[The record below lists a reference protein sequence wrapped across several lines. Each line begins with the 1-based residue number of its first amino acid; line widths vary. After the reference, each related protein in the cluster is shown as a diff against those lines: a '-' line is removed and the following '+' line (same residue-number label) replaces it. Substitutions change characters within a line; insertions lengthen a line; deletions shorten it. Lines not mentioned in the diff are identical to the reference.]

1 MPRTLFLGLD
11 VGDGHL
17 VRRWAADGELPH
29 LQALIAQGAWGW
41 LATPA
46 ETLHVSAWPSLYTG
60 THPGEH
66 GVYYTFQPARGHQ
79 GARRFTGEQYARPT
93 LWRIASGASKRCV
106 VLDAPYTHPE
116 SDAGEAVFEWGTWAH
131 YWKPSSSPE
140 GLYKE
145 LSRTVGEYPLGLEAN
160 RIGLV
165 SLEPQELLGKLTT
178 SLAAKARAIRWML
191 ERRPWDLG
199 VSVFGETHLG
209 THYLWPGTL
218 EPGAAAE
225 AKPAELLAL
234 YKALDDAIGS
244 VLEATDDDTAVYVV
258 SGDGGGPNHSGWH
271 LLPEVLRRLGYT
283 KRPGEG
289 DAPPGPPAE
298 TNDDAQGQ
306 RPRKKGGGL
315 LSKLRGAIPEDLR
328 QAVSRHLPSGVR
340 DALMKRNRAAE
351 TDWARTQAYCLPTD
365 LEGCVRFNVK
375 GREPEG
381 IVEPGEVDA
390 LAARLS
396 ASIERLVNPATGE
409 PAAARVVR
417 TKDAFPGDALDDLPD
432 LIVVWDGRAPIASVR
447 SDEVGTVEEPSPD
460 ERIGTHRPPGF
471 VIARGPGLAPGSE
484 LQDADVL
491 DFAPSVLGHL
501 GVDAPA
507 WMTGRAWTR

>member
-1 MPRTLFLGLD
+1 MPRTLILGLD

-17 VRRWAADGELPH
+17 VRRWATDGELPH
-29 LQALIAQGAWGW
+29 IARLIAQGAWGW
-41 LATPA
+41 LSTPA

-79 GARRFTGEQYARPT
+79 GARRFSGEQYAQPT
-93 LWRIASGASKRCV
+93 LWKIAADAGKQCV

-116 SDAGEAVFEWGTWAH
+116 QGAEGAVFEWGTWAH

-145 LSRTVGEYPLGLEAN
+145 LVRAVGEYPLGLEAN

-165 SLEPQELLGKLTT
+165 SLDPNELRGKLVTA
-178 SLAAKARAIRWML
+178 LEAKARAIRWML
-191 ERRPWDLG
+191 TEQPWDLA
-199 VSVFGETHLG
+199 VSVFGETHLA
-209 THYLWPGTL
+209 THYLWPDEL
-218 EPGAAAE
+218 EPEAAAT
-225 AKPAELLAL
+225 AKSADLLAV
-234 YKALDDAIGS
+234 YKALDEAIGS
-244 VLEATDDDTAVYVV
+244 VLDAVGDDTAVFVV

-289 DAPPGPPAE
+289 DGPPGHEERDDAPP
-298 TNDDAQGQ
+298 
-306 RPRKKGGGL
+306 PRSKGGGL
-315 LSKLRGAIPEDLR
+315 LSKLRGAIPDDLR

-351 TDWARTQAYCLPTD
+351 TDWSRTQAYCLPTD
-365 LEGCVRFNVK
+365 LEGCIRFNVK

-381 IVEPGEVDA
+381 ILEPGEVDA
-390 LAARLS
+390 LSARLAES
-396 ASIERLVNPATGE
+396 LRALVNPATGE

-417 TKDAFPGDALDDLPD
+417 TKDAFPGGALDDLPD
-432 LIVVWDGRAPIASVR
+432 LIVVWDGHAPIPSVR
-447 SDEVGTVEEPSPD
+447 SEEVGTVEEPSPD
-460 ERIGTHRPPGF
+460 ERVGTHRPPGF
-471 VIARGPGLAPGSE
+471 VIARGPGLTPGSE
-484 LQDADVL
+484 LQGADVL
-491 DFAPSVLGHL
+491 DFAPTVLGHL

-507 WMTGRAWTR
+507 TMSGRAWTS